1 MAALKSPSDIA
12 RETLKQLAARRLSP
26 TPDNYQALYEEIA
39 GSASP
44 PAFPAA
50 ALRGI
55 LRVMPGQTP
64 AQKRLLNQLEQAI
77 AQQSWSTLQSVMVGY
92 ANLGLTPADAS
103 LAPTPLEVE
112 AAHVPQRLAL
122 ALARLVDN
130 TLPALGEEDMR
141 LGDMA
146 TQLVGMLRSDMP
158 TVADTERMLA
168 DFGHRLSFAAEEQ
181 GALRTSLLTLLHLL
195 FENIAALSTDDDW
208 LHGQVQALLAATAP
222 PLNLRRL
229 DEVEQRL
236 KDVIFK
242 QAEAKLHTRQAQ
254 EQMRELLATFIER
267 LAQMDESSSSYHS
280 QMEQCAER
288 ISQADRLQDI
298 TPLLEEVIRA
308 TRAMAL
314 SSRVARGELQDL
326 RERAE
331 ARHAEIDQLRQELDR
346 ASSMA
351 RHDALTGSL
360 NRKGFD
366 EAVQREVA
374 RAQRQDTPLCI
385 ALLDVDDFKSIND
398 RLGHAAG
405 DEALVHLADVT
416 RQGLRPQDQLAR
428 YGGEE
433 FIIIL
438 PDTVV
443 DEGVQVMRRLQREL
457 TTRYF
462 LKDGERLLITF
473 SAGVAQMAGKD
484 DISDAIRRAD
494 QGMYLAKRSGKNRVV
509 AA

>member
-1 MAALKSPSDIA
+1 MAAFKTPSEVA

-39 GSASP
+39 GSSSP
-44 PAFPAA
+44 PAFPAV
-50 ALRGI
+50 ALRSI

-64 AQKRLLNQLEQAI
+64 AQKRLLNQLEQAV
-77 AQQSWSTLQSVMVGY
+77 AQQSWPTLQSVMVGY
-92 ANLGLTPADAS
+92 ANLGLTPVGAA
-103 LAPTPLEVE
+103 APPPSGIEST
-112 AAHVPQRLAL
+112 HVPQRLAL
-122 ALARLVDN
+122 AVARLVEN
-130 TLPALGEEDMR
+130 ALPALGEEDTR
-141 LGDMA
+141 LRDMA
-146 TQLVGMLRSDMP
+146 AQVVDLLRSEMP
-158 TVADTERMLA
+158 PVTAAERMLA

-181 GALRTSLLTLLHLL
+181 GALRTGLLALLHLL
-195 FENIAALSTDDDW
+195 FENIAALSLDDDW

-242 QAEAKLHTRQAQ
+242 QSEAKLHTRQAQ
-254 EQMRELLATFIER
+254 EHMRELLATFIER
-267 LAQMDESSSSYHS
+267 LAQMDESSSSYHN

-288 ISQADRLQDI
+288 ISQATRLQDI
-298 TPLLEEVIRA
+298 APLLEEVISA

-314 SSRVARGELQDL
+314 SSRIARGELQDL
-326 RERAE
+326 RERAQ
-331 ARHAEIDQLRQELDR
+331 ARHHEIDQLREELDR
-346 ASSMA
+346 ASNMA

-366 EAVQREVA
+366 EALQREVA

-385 ALLDVDDFKSIND
+385 ALLDVDDFKAIND

-405 DEALVHLADVT
+405 DEALVHLAEVT

-433 FIIIL
+433 FVIIL
-438 PDTVV
+438 PDTMV

-462 LKDGERLLITF
+462 LKDGERMLITF
-473 SAGVAQMAGKD
+473 SAGVAQLLGKD
-484 DISDAIRRAD
+484 DVSDAIRRAD

-509 AA
+509 AT